1 MGGQRDLAAE
11 PTYEYGSR
19 VGFWRLT
26 RLFDARQIPVTTY
39 ACAVAL
45 ERNPPAARAIADR
58 GYDICCHVWRWV
70 DMFRLSEQQERE
82 HIRRAVESLERT
94 TWPSASDGH
103 LSSTVSGL

>member
-26 RLFDARQIPVTTY
+26 RLFDARQIPVTIY

-58 GYDICCHVWRWV
+58 GYDMLPRLALGRYVPAVGGTRASAHSTCRGDPRTHHV
-70 DMFRLSEQQERE
+70 
-82 HIRRAVESLERT
+82 AVSF
-94 TWPSASDGH
+94 
-103 LSSTVSGL
+103 